1 MAAIVSS
8 QGIVITALGIITPYI
23 ASVYDW
29 RWIYY
34 ITSGLGVI
42 AWLLLIVFLP
52 ETRWNRSK
60 EELSMASPPKPSIRF
75 SLCSE
80 LTRRI
85 GGQQLHPVEPGKD
98 RPEIDLTRYP
108 APTQWSYM
116 GLVQNGSEWKQ
127 AGMSMLDTLRT
138 TPFPAIVWA
147 TVANSIFV
155 IVNSAAQQISSF
167 ALLAQG

>member
-8 QGIVITALGIITPYI
+8 QGIVITALGIVTPYI

-60 EELSMASPPKPSIRF
+60 EELSMASPAKIW
-75 SLCSE
+75 
-80 LTRRI
+80 
-85 GGQQLHPVEPGKD
+85 H
-98 RPEIDLTRYP
+98 
-108 APTQWSYM
+108 
-116 GLVQNGSEWKQ
+116 
-127 AGMSMLDTLRT
+127 TLRSLLNT
-138 TPFPAIVWA
+138 DTVRRWPATP
-147 TVANSIFV
+147 SR
-155 IVNSAAQQISSF
+155 
-167 ALLAQG
+167 